1 MTEKRKKNF
10 NGEGSFRIQHRKWNY
25 RFTYKDEFGVSKRK
39 SVTAET
45 KEECLDMALV
55 FLEKI
60 EKKKAG
66 YDMDVTISEI
76 LRVKFTRDFEKNYT
90 GEPGYYRNMNL
101 LKSIEKHP
109 IASVPIAEITPE
121 QIELFLQHIT
131 VYADSTIEKIYQRV
145 KIAFQIAKEQGII
158 SQNPMTLEDL
168 RKPNSSKRKKK
179 VKSLAIDEQMKFEK
193 SLLEYKVNEG
203 ANNYKLQLMIELY
216 SGLRMGE
223 INALKPKDIDFASNV
238 IHVCRTVSVNA
249 SGQSVIKEGAK
260 TEKSMREVP
269 MCDTLKTLLEEAL
282 DNMTENPY
290 GLIFYSNSS
299 GEIIP
304 TGHVNAFYKRVLKK
318 AGIKTRGQHSLRH
331 TFATRC
337 IEAGVPAVV
346 LKEWLGH
353 TDIHITLD
361 TYADV
366 FNSLHNDS
374 IGKYEEYLDSLNK

>member
-1 MTEKRKKNF
+1 
-10 NGEGSFRIQHRKWNY
+10 
-25 RFTYKDEFGVSKRK
+25 
-39 SVTAET
+39 
-45 KEECLDMALV
+45 
-55 FLEKI
+55 
-60 EKKKAG
+60 
-66 YDMDVTISEI
+66 
-76 LRVKFTRDFEKNYT
+76 
-90 GEPGYYRNMNL
+90 
-101 LKSIEKHP
+101 
-109 IASVPIAEITPE
+109 
-121 QIELFLQHIT
+121 
-131 VYADSTIEKIYQRV
+131 
-145 KIAFQIAKEQGII
+145 
-158 SQNPMTLEDL
+158 MTLEDL

-179 VKSLAIDEQMKFEK
+179 VKSLAIDEQIKFEK

-223 INALKPKDIDFASNV
+223 INALKPEDIDFASNV